1 MKKLKVLILLS
12 FGHLASHWY
21 IGVLMLVLPLIKQD
35 FSLNFTEVGL
45 IIALRSLAGAM
56 GNTTSG
62 VIVDLLGRP
71 LIILTI
77 SAAGVALCWF
87 GIGFVHVYSL
97 LLLLLPLA
105 TMFSNLWHAPAM
117 SVLSTTYREKRG
129 LALGVHGAA
138 ANLGQSISPL
148 LVAFLITAVGWRTA
162 IKAQILPGAVLT
174 VLLILFLPR
183 LGTAQFKKKAMGDFL
198 ELVKNRLL
206 KNRDLLLI
214 SLMSSFRTMGQRCI
228 ETYLPLYFAVK
239 LGLNTVWVGFYL
251 SVLTFSSTFPEPLI
265 GWLSDRIGRKSI
277 LWISLTL
284 SGLAVIAITKVPA
297 GIPLLVSVALL
308 GLFHYSLR
316 PIIFAFALDVTPPEI
331 GATTISYVFTWNQA
345 ISAISPLVGGFL
357 ADALGIQ
364 YALYFVTL
372 LSLTSAVFAGVI
384 KEKGG

>member
-12 FGHLASHWY
+12 FGHLVSHWY
-21 IGVLMLVLPLIKQD
+21 IGVLMLVTPLIKQD
-35 FSLNFTEVGL
+35 FSLSFTEVGL
-45 IIALRSLAGAM
+45 IITLRSLAGAM

-62 VIVDLLGRP
+62 IVVDLLGRP

-77 SAAGVALCWF
+77 SSAGLALCWF
-87 GIGFVHVYSL
+87 GVGFVYYYPL

-105 TMFSNLWHAPAM
+105 TLFSNLWHAPAM
-117 SVLSTTYREKRG
+117 SVLSTTYQERRG
-129 LALGVHGAA
+129 LALGVHGSA

-148 LVAFLITAVGWRTA
+148 VVAFLITAFGWRTA
-162 IKAQILPGAVLT
+162 IKAQILPGAALA
-174 VLLILFLPR
+174 VLLILFLPK
-183 LGTAQFKKKAMGDFL
+183 LGTTQFKKKAMGDFL
-198 ELVKNRLL
+198 DLVKNRLL
-206 KNRDLLLI
+206 KNKELLLI
-214 SLMSSFRTMGQRCI
+214 SMMSSFRTMGQRCI
-228 ETYLPLYFAVK
+228 ETYLPLYFAVQ
-239 LGLNTVWVGFYL
+239 LGLNTVWVGLYL

-265 GWLSDRIGRKSI
+265 GWLSDRIGRRSI

-284 SGLAVIAITKVPA
+284 SGLSVIAITMVPA
-297 GIPLLVSVALL
+297 GGPLLVSVALL

>member
-1 MKKLKVLILLS
+1 MKRLRVLILLS
-12 FGHLASHWY
+12 FGHLVSHWY
-21 IGVLMLVLPLIKQD
+21 IGVLMLVTPLIKQD
-35 FSLNFTEVGL
+35 FSLSFTEVGL
-45 IIALRSLAGAM
+45 IITLRSLAGAL

-62 VIVDLLGRP
+62 IIVDLLGRP
-71 LIILTI
+71 LTILAI
-77 SAAGVALCWF
+77 SSTGLALCWF
-87 GIGFVHVYSL
+87 GVGFVYFYPF

-105 TMFSNLWHAPAM
+105 TLFSNLWHAPAM
-117 SVLSTTYREKRG
+117 SVLSTTYQERRG
-129 LALGVHGAA
+129 LALGVHGSA

-148 LVAFLITAVGWRTA
+148 VVAFLITAFGWRTA
-162 IKAQILPGAVLT
+162 VKAQILPGTVLA
-174 VLLILFLPR
+174 VLLILFLPKI
-183 LGTAQFKKKAMGDFL
+183 GTTQFKKKAMGDFL

-206 KNRDLLLI
+206 KNKELLLI
-214 SLMSSFRTMGQRCI
+214 TMMSSFRTMGQRCI
-228 ETYLPLYFAVK
+228 ETYLPLYFAVQ
-239 LGLNTVWVGFYL
+239 LGLNTVWVGLYL

-265 GWLSDRIGRKSI
+265 GWLSDRIGRRSI

-284 SGLAVIAITKVPA
+284 SGLSVIAITMVPA
-297 GIPLLVSVALL
+297 GGPLLVSVALL

>member
-1 MKKLKVLILLS
+1 MKRLRVLILLS
-12 FGHLASHWY
+12 FGHLVSHWY
-21 IGVLMLVLPLIKQD
+21 IGVLMMVTPLIKQD
-35 FSLNFTEVGL
+35 FSLSFTEVGL
-45 IIALRSLAGAM
+45 IITLRSLAGAM

-62 VIVDLLGRP
+62 IIVDLLGRP
-71 LIILTI
+71 LTILAI
-77 SAAGVALCWF
+77 SSTGLALCWF
-87 GIGFVHVYSL
+87 GVGFVYFYPL

-105 TMFSNLWHAPAM
+105 TLFSNLWHAPAM
-117 SVLSTTYREKRG
+117 SVLSTTYQERRG
-129 LALGVHGAA
+129 LALGVHGSA

-148 LVAFLITAVGWRTA
+148 VVAFLITAFGWRTA
-162 IKAQILPGAVLT
+162 VKAQILPGMVLA
-174 VLLILFLPR
+174 VLLILFLPK
-183 LGTAQFKKKAMGDFL
+183 LGTTQFRKKAMGDFL

-206 KNRDLLLI
+206 KNKELLLI
-214 SLMSSFRTMGQRCI
+214 TMMSSFRTMGQRCI
-228 ETYLPLYFAVK
+228 ETYLPLYFAVQ

-265 GWLSDRIGRKSI
+265 GWFSDRVGRRSI

-284 SGLAVIAITKVPA
+284 SGLSVIAITMVPA
-297 GIPLLVSVALL
+297 GVPLLVSVALL

-345 ISAISPLVGGFL
+345 ISAIAPLVGGFL